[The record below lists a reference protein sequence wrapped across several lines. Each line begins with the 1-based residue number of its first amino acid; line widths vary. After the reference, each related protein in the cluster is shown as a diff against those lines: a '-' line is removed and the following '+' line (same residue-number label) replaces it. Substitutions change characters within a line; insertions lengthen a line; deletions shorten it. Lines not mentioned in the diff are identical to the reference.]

1 MTAESSRRCH
11 ICRKSPA
18 VGREHLPAK
27 AASNRGR
34 VRVKYIDGA
43 NVGDGI
49 RHNYAAFGDGFW
61 VQALCEKCNQR
72 RTGARLGGPYAD
84 FVSQISDAAGIED
97 ERGRIFVRLDGVYTL
112 RVIKQMFS
120 MFLCAMPQQPLPEW
134 RGIQQ
139 FVLGK
144 EDKLPA
150 NAPQVYLYRN
160 ASEVGRIV
168 PWCAIAEILTRREPI
183 ALSEIS
189 WPPVGLIFCDRP
201 DERFA
206 LMANVTQWGQYGFK
220 DRKSFVLQLPRLKVN
235 TDHPLAY
242 GTVSEIKRW
251 RTQCGVVWAVAGAD
265 YDASPN
271 NTSMVWQRD

>member
-1 MTAESSRRCH
+1 MCH

-18 VGREHLPAK
+18 VGKEHLPAK

-34 VRVKYIDGA
+34 VRVQYIDGA
-43 NVGDGI
+43 SLGDGI
-49 RHNYAAFGDGFW
+49 RHSHAAFGDGFW
-61 VQALCEKCNQR
+61 VQALCEKCNQT

-84 FVSQISDAAGIED
+84 FVAQISNAAGIED
-97 ERGRIFVRLDGVYTL
+97 EHGRIYVRLDGIYPL

-144 EDKLPA
+144 EDRLPGD
-150 NAPQVYLYRN
+150 APQVYLYRN
-160 ASEVGRIV
+160 ASKVGRIV
-168 PWCAIAEILTRREPI
+168 PWCAIAEVLTSQQVI
-183 ALSEIS
+183 ALSEVS

-201 DERFA
+201 DERFDS
-206 LMANVTQWGQYGFK
+206 MVNVTQWGQYGFK
-220 DRKSFVLQLPRLKVN
+220 DRKSFLLQLPRLKVN

-242 GTVSEIKRW
+242 GTVSEITRW
-251 RTQCGVVWAVAGAD
+251 RTECGVVWAVAGAD

-271 NTSMVWQRD
+271 NTSMVLQRD